1 MITIGRYFRISA
13 CRTGTTVWQ
22 AQTNWHWQQ
31 KGLYAASPELVYR
44 LASIWRDFQSLGLCI
59 VTSAACKVL
68 CKNREL
74 IPVYEGL
81 LPLQHTSL
89 TLL

>member
-13 CRTGTTVWQ
+13 CRTSTTVWQ

-44 LASIWRDFQSLGLCI
+44 LASIWRDFQSLGLNQI
-59 VTSAACKVL
+59 VYCDIGCLKGAVQKQRTYTCL
-68 CKNREL
+68 
-74 IPVYEGL
+74 
-81 LPLQHTSL
+81 
-89 TLL
+89 